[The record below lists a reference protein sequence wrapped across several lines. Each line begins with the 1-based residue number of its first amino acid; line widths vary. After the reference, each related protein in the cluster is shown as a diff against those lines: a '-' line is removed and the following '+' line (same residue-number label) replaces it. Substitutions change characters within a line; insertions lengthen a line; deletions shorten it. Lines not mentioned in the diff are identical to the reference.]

1 MADAHQQRNSEAQL
15 EALLSV
21 LLDEEGSAEALSAAQ
36 GVSPDLLE
44 LSETARLLRSASE
57 WAPLPEGRNAVRRAL
72 VATAQQSRFGRVR
85 PLAHWWTGWRV
96 LAPAMAAAL
105 IVAFGLGA
113 AVLDGLAPPGSPLY
127 GVRLEMDAVRVA
139 FVPTPIG
146 KAELL
151 VRAAHVRIAEIDEMV
166 ASGNT
171 RGMAQAAAALD
182 TEAAW
187 LRAITAKLT
196 PAERQRLEDA
206 IEH

>member
-1 MADAHQQRNSEAQL
+1 MPDSHAQPNHEAQL
-15 EALLSV
+15 EALLRV